1 MTVTTFLR
9 SVLAAT
15 VLAAVTGCGASSVPD
30 GAKATATVGAKAKA
44 KAGATTGGSGVAAP
58 SRSANVQPV
67 SAVMP
72 DVTGGNAGGA
82 YEQMHSELD
91 MVFKDA
97 SGRGR
102 SVDDP
107 FGWKICGSR
116 PGPYQQITDYPV
128 VFEVVKVS
136 ESCEDVTP
144 KR

>member
-1 MTVTTFLR
+1 MTVTTFPR

-15 VLAAVTGCGASSVPD
+15 VLAAVTGCGASS
-30 GAKATATVGAKAKA
+30 GAAATAGATATA
-44 KAGATTGGSGVAAP
+44 GSGVGAP

-107 FGWKICGSR
+107 AGWKICGSR

>member
-1 MTVTTFLR
+1 MTVTTFPR
-9 SVLAAT
+9 SVLAVT

-30 GAKATATVGAKAKA
+30 GAKATATVGAKA

-82 YEQMHSELD
+82 YEGMHSELD

>member
-30 GAKATATVGAKAKA
+30 GAGATATA
-44 KAGATTGGSGVAAP
+44 GSGVAAP
-58 SRSANVQPV
+58 SRSTNVQPV

-72 DVTGGNAGGA
+72 DVTGGNAGRA
-82 YEQMHSELD
+82 YEQMRSEID

-102 SVDDP
+102 PVDDP
-107 FGWKICGSR
+107 AGWKICGSR

>member
-1 MTVTTFLR
+1 MPDGA
-9 SVLAAT
+9 LAP
-15 VLAAVTGCGASSVPD
+15 SVPD

-44 KAGATTGGSGVAAP
+44 KAKAGATAGGSGVAAP

>member
-1 MTVTTFLR
+1 MTVTTFPR

-15 VLAAVTGCGASSVPD
+15 VLAAVTGCGASSLPD
-30 GAKATATVGAKAKA
+30 GAGATATVGAT
-44 KAGATTGGSGVAAP
+44 ATAGSGVGAP

-102 SVDDP
+102 SVDDLA
-107 FGWKICGSR
+107 GWKICGSR